1 MSTLLLDVF
10 LIERGMVFLVTKSSL
25 NGYLS
30 RKEMS
35 NSRRTYRILDVISLP
50 GSAFAPE
57 HADDA
62 VHETR
67 LSITSLKR
75 SAKPAVRDHG
85 LGCLRCEVCRACP
98 TRQSEWIFLCDK
110 IGCLPLPFRYGASVR

>member
-1 MSTLLLDVF
+1 MRDLLMLPV
-10 LIERGMVFLVTKSSL
+10 LAQVRLERSRSAANPFVSSI
-25 NGYLS
+25 GYGRLS

-35 NSRRTYRILDVISLP
+35 NSRRTHRELDVISLP

-57 HADDA
+57 RADDT

-85 LGCLRCEVCRACP
+85 LGCLRM
-98 TRQSEWIFLCDK
+98 
-110 IGCLPLPFRYGASVR
+110 

>member
-35 NSRRTYRILDVISLP
+35 NSRRTHRELDVISLP

-57 HADDA
+57 RADDT

-85 LGCLRCEVCRACP
+85 LGCLRM
-98 TRQSEWIFLCDK
+98 
-110 IGCLPLPFRYGASVR
+110 